1 MKEFRI
7 MVMAAA
13 VALLAAGCRDYA
25 LQEDLEALN
34 ERVAALEQICGSLNE
49 DVASLSIIVDALQKN
64 IYVTSVA
71 ETSDGWTIAFS
82 DMTSVTVRNGKDG
95 DDGSAPVIGVMQNSE
110 GKYCWTLDGEFIMAG
125 GKELVAEGKD
135 GISPEFKVE
144 NGMLKVSYDSGKS
157 WTDLAETG
165 SAVPPAVTEVKETED
180 AVTFVLSEGEEIVLM
195 KFIPLAISVSE
206 PVGSD
211 GSYTVTYTVSG
222 GDGAQVVCVPL
233 EGWKASVLP
242 SDASTG
248 QIAITAPE
256 AGWSEGTVLVFAYTS
271 DRVAM
276 TAIRISGGDFRVEKG
291 VYTVG
296 PEEDSFPVPV
306 FAAFEPQASCGEK
319 WVEVL
324 RTKALAE
331 YAFTVTV
338 QANDTR
344 DSRSA
349 VIVFSRPDDG
359 GLAGQVTVIQ
369 EAPVQPVSLDITVDG
384 SGSIYGDGVLESVT
398 MTADMAFTEDGQTSL
413 SGDFSSGAS
422 MDAART
428 VRLDILPADF
438 TSSGF
443 SLDFLLESGQAFSVD
458 IFPEEEYLSGGTYK
472 VEVADIDDLV
482 SAGTA
487 EPVFYDLV
495 ANEGGRA
502 NCYVI
507 THGGYYKYAAD
518 YPSNDKTYPIDA
530 ASADWLW
537 STGEEPLVKE
547 VSYSQTTKNIYF
559 NVRPGS
565 SGNSVIVA
573 KDASGNI
580 VWSWHI
586 WMLQEDPRAGHHY
599 TRGPDWQL
607 MNCNLGATSYNEGDV
622 GAYGL
627 YYQWGRKDPF
637 PGASV
642 LGGTGNGTESGAFG
656 DKTQRYVI
664 NGAEFSSTG
673 NRNTASEGD
682 VAWSISHPTTMIH
695 ANGQDG
701 ALGLEYTWL
710 YTSSVDDALKLWHS
724 GNDGSSAITSRNGKT
739 IYDPCPA
746 GWCIPVDVDH
756 SWYSAWNIA
765 NMQKE
770 TAADVY
776 GFNYVNPAVPGVGI
790 YYPAAGYRNAGVLAD
805 LGLIARYWTAKS
817 QVQNGTR
824 FVAGVT
830 EVNLYSDSVKS
841 GTARTVWAL
850 PVRCMKM

>member
-1 MKEFRI
+1 M
-7 MVMAAA
+7 
-13 VALLAAGCRDYA
+13 
-25 LQEDLEALN
+25 
-34 ERVAALEQICGSLNE
+34 
-49 DVASLSIIVDALQKN
+49 
-64 IYVTSVA
+64 
-71 ETSDGWTIAFS
+71 
-82 DMTSVTVRNGKDG
+82 
-95 DDGSAPVIGVMQNSE
+95 
-110 GKYCWTLDGEFIMAG
+110 
-125 GKELVAEGKD
+125 
-135 GISPEFKVE
+135 
-144 NGMLKVSYDSGKS
+144 
-157 WTDLAETG
+157 
-165 SAVPPAVTEVKETED
+165 
-180 AVTFVLSEGEEIVLM
+180 
-195 KFIPLAISVSE
+195 
-206 PVGSD
+206 
-211 GSYTVTYTVSG
+211 
-222 GDGAQVVCVPL
+222 
-233 EGWKASVLP
+233 
-242 SDASTG
+242 
-248 QIAITAPE
+248 
-256 AGWSEGTVLVFAYTS
+256 
-271 DRVAM
+271 
-276 TAIRISGGDFRVEKG
+276 
-291 VYTVG
+291 
-296 PEEDSFPVPV
+296 
-306 FAAFEPQASCGEK
+306 
-319 WVEVL
+319 
-324 RTKALAE
+324 
-331 YAFTVTV
+331 
-338 QANDTR
+338 
-344 DSRSA
+344 
-349 VIVFSRPDDG
+349 IVFSRPDDG

-413 SGDFSSGAS
+413 SGNFSSGAS

-443 SLDFLLESGQAFSVD
+443 SLDFLLESGQAFRVD
-458 IFPEEEYLSGGTYK
+458 IFPQEEYLSGGQYDVK
-472 VEVADIDDLV
+472 VENIDALI

-487 EPVFYDLV
+487 EPVFHDLV

-530 ASADWLW
+530 VSADWLW

-565 SGNSVIVA
+565 SGNSVIAA

-607 MNCNLGATSYNEGDV
+607 MNCNLGATSCNEGDV

-724 GNDGSSAITSRNGKT
+724 GNDGSSSITSRNGKT